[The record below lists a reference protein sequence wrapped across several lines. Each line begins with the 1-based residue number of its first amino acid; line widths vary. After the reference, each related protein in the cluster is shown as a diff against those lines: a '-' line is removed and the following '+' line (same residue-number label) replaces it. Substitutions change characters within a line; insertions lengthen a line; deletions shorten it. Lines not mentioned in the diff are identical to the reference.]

1 MKGGVG
7 KSTITAL
14 LSQDAA
20 RRGFNVLA
28 VDLDPQAN
36 LSQALMHDA
45 YLNFIKEERPSIVEI
60 FKDYQPATKNKNAP
74 SPLNIKD
81 TLHDVYVS
89 KHGSLDLIP
98 SRFSFSHF
106 LTGAVLPDPEV
117 LAKIIANDFQH
128 KDLVFIDCAPTESIL
143 TRAAYHASGL
153 ILVPVRPEY
162 FATIGFP
169 LLQFSVKEF
178 SKKHQPQQIK
188 ICGVVINN
196 TTYDGGNNGALKRD
210 AQWMISEQN
219 AGKTNGKY
227 TKMKFPFRGGF
238 LK

>member
-1 MKGGVG
+1 M
-7 KSTITAL
+7 
-14 LSQDAA
+14 
-20 RRGFNVLA
+20 
-28 VDLDPQAN
+28 
-36 LSQALMHDA
+36 
-45 YLNFIKEERPSIVEI
+45 
-60 FKDYQPATKNKNAP
+60 
-74 SPLNIKD
+74 NIKD

-169 LLQFSVKEF
+169 LLQFSVKDF

-196 TTYDGGNNGALKRD
+196 TTYDGGNNGGPEKRRSMD
-210 AQWMISEQN
+210 DIRTECRKNEWKIYKNEI
-219 AGKTNGKY
+219 
-227 TKMKFPFRGGF
+227 PFFEGVS
-238 LK
+238 